1 MTDNVTTEQ
10 LRNDLAK
17 VMHDAEALIKATA
30 EPGQERLAEAKARIR
45 ETVDAAKRRLA
56 DAQRFAA
63 HESAEAVRATDDYV
77 RRNPWQSVGIAA
89 GVGLIAGMLLARR

>member
-10 LRNDLAK
+10 LRNDLAR

-30 EPGQERLAEAKARIR
+30 EPGQERLAEAKAKIR

-63 HESAEAVRATDDYV
+63 HESEEAVRVTDEYV
-77 RRNPWQSVGIAA
+77 RRNPWQAVGIAA
-89 GVGLIAGMLLARR
+89 GIGLLAGLLLSRR

>member
-10 LRNDLAK
+10 LRNDLATL
-17 VMHDAEALIKATA
+17 MRDAEALIKASA
-30 EPGQERLAEAKARIR
+30 EPGHERLAEAKAKIR

-63 HESAEAVRATDDYV
+63 EESAEAVRVTDEYV
-77 RRNPWQSVGIAA
+77 RRNPWQAVGIAA
-89 GVGLIAGMLLARR
+89 GVGLIAGLLLARR